1 MAMSQQGSD
10 QPARHIQGGVEAR
23 GREGVVSAG
32 HPASVAAGLEL
43 LDAGGNAVDA
53 AVAAAFTA
61 FVVEPNNA
69 GVAGYGHFSAYLA
82 ADDRFLTVDHNP
94 RAPRVA
100 TDAMF
105 ALRPSDDPDGLDWP
119 DVVDDASSTGA
130 LATGVPGAIAGLW
143 AAHSRA
149 GRLPWARVVEPAIRV
164 AQAGV
169 EVTWNLLLEI
179 VAREDEIRASPAA
192 SALLMPEGR
201 LPKPANA
208 YGPGERLD
216 QSALAALLRRVAD
229 EGPDAFYRGATAEA
243 IAATVAAGGGILDAE
258 DLAAYEPLVIDE
270 TPHRFAGVD
279 LVTSNDTFGLETLQ
293 ILDALGIGDE
303 EPGSADDLHLLA
315 EAMGH
320 AFADNLTYYGDPEHA
335 DSPVSGLARPAF
347 AAARAQTIARD
358 RAAARPIV
366 AADPWPFAEQPRAA
380 TAVPPRSTGGTQ
392 GTTQVV
398 AADADGNV
406 VALITTI
413 GDDFGCLVVVP
424 DTGIV
429 LNTGMANFD
438 PRPGRPNSI
447 GPGKMPAFGVPAVVA
462 ARDGRGVFAAA
473 GSGGYPI
480 LTGVVTTT
488 VNVLAHGLPVQE
500 AIDVPRV
507 YCQGGETRVDARVD
521 PAIRAELAR
530 RGHDVAVQE
539 TSPGSL
545 TFSRVSALTVA
556 PDGTMAAGCGPAWN
570 TAAGAR

>member
-1 MAMSQQGSD
+1 MSQHAAGE
-10 QPARHIQGGVEAR
+10 PAHHIQGGVEAH
-23 GREGVVSAG
+23 GREGAVSAG
-32 HPASVAAGLEL
+32 HPAAVAAGLEI
-43 LDAGGNAVDA
+43 LDAGGNAIDA
-53 AVAAAFTA
+53 AVAAAFTT

-94 RAPRVA
+94 RAPRSA
-100 TDAMF
+100 TASMF
-105 ALRPSDDPDGLDWP
+105 ALRPPDDPDGLDWP
-119 DVVDDASSTGA
+119 DVVDDASSVGA
-130 LATGVPGAIAGLW
+130 LATGVPGAVAGLW
-143 AAHSRA
+143 AAHERG
-149 GRLPWARVVEPAIRV
+149 GRLPWARLIEPAVRE
-164 AQAGV
+164 ADAGL

-179 VAREDEIRASPAA
+179 VAREEEIRTSPAA

-201 LPKPANA
+201 LPKPRSA

-216 QSALAALLRRVAD
+216 RSALAALLRRIAQ
-229 EGPDAFYRGATAEA
+229 EGPDAFYRGVVAEA
-243 IAATVAAGGGILDAE
+243 IAATVTGGGGILDAA
-258 DLAAYEPLVIDE
+258 DLAAYAPLVIDE
-270 TPHRFAGVD
+270 IPRRVAGVD
-279 LVTSNDTFGLETLQ
+279 LVTSNDTFGLEALQ
-293 ILDALGIGDE
+293 ILDALGIGAHD
-303 EPGSADDLHLLA
+303 PGSASDLHLLA

-335 DSPVSGLARPAF
+335 DSPVSGLASPAF
-347 AAARAQTIARD
+347 AAARAQGIRPE
-358 RAAARPIV
+358 RAAARPIA
-366 AADPWPFAEQPRAA
+366 AADPWPFADEPRIA
-380 TAVPPRSTGGTQ
+380 TEVPPPGSGGTQ

-398 AADADGNV
+398 TADADGNV

-413 GDDFGCLVVVP
+413 GSDFGCLVVVP
-424 DTGIV
+424 GTGIV

-488 VNVLAHGLPVQE
+488 VNVLLHGLAVQA

-507 YCQGGETRVDARVD
+507 YCQGGETRVDSRVA
-521 PAIRAELAR
+521 PEIRARLREL
-530 RGHDVAVQE
+530 GHDVVVQD
-539 TSPGSL
+539 TTPGSL
-545 TFSRVSALTVA
+545 AFSRVSALTVA
-556 PDGTMAAGCGPAWN
+556 ADGTMAAGSGPAWS